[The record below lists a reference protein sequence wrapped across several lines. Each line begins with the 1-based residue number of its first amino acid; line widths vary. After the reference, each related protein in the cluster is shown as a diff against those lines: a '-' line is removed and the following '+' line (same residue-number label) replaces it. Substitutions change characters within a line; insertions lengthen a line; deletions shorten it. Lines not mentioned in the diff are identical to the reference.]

1 MKTFFDTILLK
12 GEVYKKC
19 QQHYENIYCFSIF
32 FLHPFQLLKLL
43 RPSPTNE
50 SMCTIPRESGN
61 ENDEIFISMIENQY
75 NISRSDENVFIQYNG
90 DGTTSISIVNSDLS
104 VTILTSQT
112 AGENENAQSGKRRG
126 MKKVIYK
133 ILVWL
138 YNAYS
143 IGGDIKTGCKIIKG
157 VSGIDACGYVS
168 KEVIKSLVKSETRKK
183 FNVVRY
189 VEKLTC
195 PYPPNSQQ
203 CNAPPYAYWRT
214 EIEAT

>member
-12 GEVYKKC
+12 GEAYKKC
-19 QQHYENIYCFSIF
+19 QQNYENIYCFSTF
-32 FLHPFQLLKLL
+32 FSASISTVKAVETP
-43 RPSPTNE
+43 PTNE
-50 SMCTIPRESGN
+50 SMCTIPRESG
-61 ENDEIFISMIENQY
+61 DEIFISMIDNQY
-75 NISRSDENVFIQYNG
+75 NISRHDENVFIQYNG
-90 DGTTSISIVNSDLS
+90 DGTTSISIVNSDQS

-112 AGENENAQSGKRRG
+112 VGENENAQSGKRRG

-168 KEVIKSLVKSETRKK
+168 KEVIKSLVKSGTRKK

>member
-1 MKTFFDTILLK
+1 VQKPQIFIVL
-12 GEVYKKC
+12 Y
-19 QQHYENIYCFSIF
+19 IFSASISTV
-32 FLHPFQLLKLL
+32 KAVET
-43 RPSPTNE
+43 PSTNE
-50 SMCTIPRESGN
+50 SMCTIPRESG
-61 ENDEIFISMIENQY
+61 DEIFISMIDNQY
-75 NISRSDENVFIQYNG
+75 NISRHDENVFIQYNG

-104 VTILTSQT
+104 VAILTSQT

-168 KEVIKSLVKSETRKK
+168 KEVIKSLVKSRTRKK

>member
-1 MKTFFDTILLK
+1 MK
-12 GEVYKKC
+12 GEAYKKC
-19 QQHYENIYCFSIF
+19 QQNYENIYCFSTF
-32 FLHPFQLLKLL
+32 FSASISTVKAVETP
-43 RPSPTNE
+43 PTNE
-50 SMCTIPRESGN
+50 SMCTILRESGG

-75 NISRSDENVFIQYNG
+75 NISRNDENVFIQYNG

-168 KEVIKSLVKSETRKK
+168 KEVIKSLIKSGIRKK

>member
-1 MKTFFDTILLK
+1 MKR
-12 GEVYKKC
+12 EVYKKC
-19 QQHYENIYCFSIF
+19 QQNYENIYCFSSF
-32 FLHPFQLLKLL
+32 FSASISTVKAVETP
-43 RPSPTNE
+43 PTNE
-50 SMCTIPRESGN
+50 SMCTIPRESG
-61 ENDEIFISMIENQY
+61 DEIFISMIDNQY
-75 NISRSDENVFIQYNG
+75 NISRHDENVFIQYNG
-90 DGTTSISIVNSDLS
+90 DGTTSISIVNSDQS
-104 VTILTSQT
+104 ATILTSQT
-112 AGENENAQSGKRRG
+112 VGENENAQSGKRRG

-168 KEVIKSLVKSETRKK
+168 KEVIKSLVKSGIRKK

>member
-1 MKTFFDTILLK
+1 MQKPQIFIVL
-12 GEVYKKC
+12 Y
-19 QQHYENIYCFSIF
+19 IFSASISTV
-32 FLHPFQLLKLL
+32 KAVET
-43 RPSPTNE
+43 PSTNE
-50 SMCTIPRESGN
+50 SMCTIPRESG
-61 ENDEIFISMIENQY
+61 DEIFISMIDNQY
-75 NISRSDENVFIQYNG
+75 NISRHDENVFIQYNG

-104 VTILTSQT
+104 VAILTSQT

-168 KEVIKSLVKSETRKK
+168 KEVIKSLVKSRTRKK

>member
-1 MKTFFDTILLK
+1 MK
-12 GEVYKKC
+12 GEAYKKC
-19 QQHYENIYCFSIF
+19 QQNYENIYCFSTF
-32 FLHPFQLLKLL
+32 FSASISTVKAVETP
-43 RPSPTNE
+43 PTNE
-50 SMCTIPRESGN
+50 SMCTILRESGG

-75 NISRSDENVFIQYNG
+75 NISRNDENVFIQYNG
-90 DGTTSISIVNSDLS
+90 DGTTSISIVNSDQS
-104 VTILTSQT
+104 ATILTSQT
-112 AGENENAQSGKRRG
+112 VGENENAQSGKRRG

-168 KEVIKSLVKSETRKK
+168 KEVIKSLIKSGIRKK

>member
-12 GEVYKKC
+12 GEAYKKC
-19 QQHYENIYCFSIF
+19 QQNYENIYCFSTF
-32 FLHPFQLLKLL
+32 FSASISTVKAVETP
-43 RPSPTNE
+43 PTNE
-50 SMCTIPRESGN
+50 SMCTIPRESG
-61 ENDEIFISMIENQY
+61 DEIFIFMIDNQY
-75 NISRSDENVFIQYNG
+75 NISRHDENVFIQYNG
-90 DGTTSISIVNSDLS
+90 DGTTSISIVNSDQS
-104 VTILTSQT
+104 ATILTSQT
-112 AGENENAQSGKRRG
+112 VGENENAQSGKRRG

-168 KEVIKSLVKSETRKK
+168 KEVIKSLIKSGIRKK

>member
-1 MKTFFDTILLK
+1 MK
-12 GEVYKKC
+12 GEAYKKC
-19 QQHYENIYCFSIF
+19 QQNYENIYCFSTF
-32 FLHPFQLLKLL
+32 FSASISTVKAVETP
-43 RPSPTNE
+43 PTNE
-50 SMCTIPRESGN
+50 SMCTILRESGG

-75 NISRSDENVFIQYNG
+75 NISRNDENVFIQYNG
-90 DGTTSISIVNSDLS
+90 DGTTSISIVNSDQS
-104 VTILTSQT
+104 ATILTSQT

-168 KEVIKSLVKSETRKK
+168 KEVIKSLIKSGIRKK

>member
-12 GEVYKKC
+12 GEAYKKC
-19 QQHYENIYCFSIF
+19 QQNYENIYCFSTF
-32 FLHPFQLLKLL
+32 FSASISTVKAVET
-43 RPSPTNE
+43 PSTNE
-50 SMCTIPRESGN
+50 SMCTIPRESG
-61 ENDEIFISMIENQY
+61 DEIFIFMIDNQY
-75 NISRSDENVFIQYNG
+75 NISRHDENVFIQYNG

>member
-1 MKTFFDTILLK
+1 MK
-12 GEVYKKC
+12 GEAYKKC
-19 QQHYENIYCFSIF
+19 QQNYENIYCFSTF
-32 FLHPFQLLKLL
+32 FSASISTVKAVETP
-43 RPSPTNE
+43 PTNE
-50 SMCTIPRESGN
+50 SMCTIPRESG
-61 ENDEIFISMIENQY
+61 DEIFISMIDNQY
-75 NISRSDENVFIQYNG
+75 NISRHDENVFIQYNG
-90 DGTTSISIVNSDLS
+90 DGTTSISIVNSDQS

-112 AGENENAQSGKRRG
+112 VGENENAQSGKRRG

-168 KEVIKSLVKSETRKK
+168 KEVIKSLVKSGTRKK

>member
-19 QQHYENIYCFSIF
+19 QQNYENIYCFSTF
-32 FLHPFQLLKLL
+32 FSVSISTVKAVETP
-43 RPSPTNE
+43 PTNE
-50 SMCTIPRESGN
+50 SMCTIPRESG
-61 ENDEIFISMIENQY
+61 DEIFISMIDNQY
-75 NISRSDENVFIQYNG
+75 NISRHDENVFIQYNG
-90 DGTTSISIVNSDLS
+90 DGTTSISIVNSDQS
-104 VTILTSQT
+104 ATILTSQT
-112 AGENENAQSGKRRG
+112 VGENENAQSGKRRG

-143 IGGDIKTGCKIIKG
+143 IGGDIKTGCKKIKG

-168 KEVIKSLVKSETRKK
+168 KEVIKSLIKSGIRKK

>member
-1 MKTFFDTILLK
+1 MKIFIVL
-12 GEVYKKC
+12 Y
-19 QQHYENIYCFSIF
+19 IFSASISTVKAVET
-32 FLHPFQLLKLL
+32 P
-43 RPSPTNE
+43 PTNE

-75 NISRSDENVFIQYNG
+75 NISRHDENVFIQYNK
-90 DGTTSISIVNSDLS
+90 DGTTSISIVNSDQS
-104 VTILTSQT
+104 ATILTSQT
-112 AGENENAQSGKRRG
+112 VGENENAQSGKRRG

-168 KEVIKSLVKSETRKK
+168 KEVIKSLVKSGTRKK

>member
-1 MKTFFDTILLK
+1 MKIFIVL
-12 GEVYKKC
+12 Y
-19 QQHYENIYCFSIF
+19 IFSASISTVKAVET
-32 FLHPFQLLKLL
+32 P
-43 RPSPTNE
+43 PTNE

-75 NISRSDENVFIQYNG
+75 NISRNDENVFIQYNK
-90 DGTTSISIVNSDLS
+90 DGTTSISIVNSDQS
-104 VTILTSQT
+104 ATILTSQT

-168 KEVIKSLVKSETRKK
+168 KEVIKSLIKSGIRKK
-183 FNVVRY
+183 FNVVRH

>member
-12 GEVYKKC
+12 REVYKKC
-19 QQHYENIYCFSIF
+19 QQNYENIYCFSSF
-32 FLHPFQLLKLL
+32 FSASISTVKAVETP
-43 RPSPTNE
+43 PTNE
-50 SMCTIPRESGN
+50 SMCTIPRESG
-61 ENDEIFISMIENQY
+61 DEIFISMIDNQY
-75 NISRSDENVFIQYNG
+75 NISRHDENVFIQYNG
-90 DGTTSISIVNSDLS
+90 DGTTSISIVNSDQS
-104 VTILTSQT
+104 ATILTSQT
-112 AGENENAQSGKRRG
+112 VGENENAQSGKRRG

-168 KEVIKSLVKSETRKK
+168 KEVIKSLVKSGIRKK

>member
-12 GEVYKKC
+12 REVYKKC
-19 QQHYENIYCFSIF
+19 QQNYENIYCFSSF
-32 FLHPFQLLKLL
+32 FSASISTVKAVETP
-43 RPSPTNE
+43 PTNE
-50 SMCTIPRESGN
+50 SMCTIPRESG
-61 ENDEIFISMIENQY
+61 DEIFIFMIDNQY
-75 NISRSDENVFIQYNG
+75 NISRHDENVFIQYNG
-90 DGTTSISIVNSDLS
+90 DGTTSISIVNSDQS
-104 VTILTSQT
+104 ATILTSQT
-112 AGENENAQSGKRRG
+112 VGENENAQSGKRRG

-168 KEVIKSLVKSETRKK
+168 KEVIKSLIKSGIRKK

>member
-1 MKTFFDTILLK
+1 
-12 GEVYKKC
+12 
-19 QQHYENIYCFSIF
+19 
-32 FLHPFQLLKLL
+32 
-43 RPSPTNE
+43 
-50 SMCTIPRESGN
+50 MCTIPRESG
-61 ENDEIFISMIENQY
+61 DEIFISMIDNQY
-75 NISRSDENVFIQYNG
+75 NISRHDENVFIQYNG
-90 DGTTSISIVNSDLS
+90 DGTTSISIVNSDQS
-104 VTILTSQT
+104 ATILTSQT
-112 AGENENAQSGKRRG
+112 VGENENAQSGKRRG

-168 KEVIKSLVKSETRKK
+168 KEVIKSLVKSRTRKK

>member
-1 MKTFFDTILLK
+1 MFYTFFSA
-12 GEVYKKC
+12 
-19 QQHYENIYCFSIF
+19 SISTVKAVET
-32 FLHPFQLLKLL
+32 P
-43 RPSPTNE
+43 PTNE
-50 SMCTIPRESGN
+50 SMCTIPRESG
-61 ENDEIFISMIENQY
+61 DEIFISMIDNQY
-75 NISRSDENVFIQYNG
+75 NISRHDENVFIQYNG
-90 DGTTSISIVNSDLS
+90 DGTTSISIVNSDQS
-104 VTILTSQT
+104 ATILTSQT
-112 AGENENAQSGKRRG
+112 VGENENAQSGKRRG

-168 KEVIKSLVKSETRKK
+168 KEVIKSLVKSRTRKK

>member
-1 MKTFFDTILLK
+1 MKIFIVL
-12 GEVYKKC
+12 Y
-19 QQHYENIYCFSIF
+19 IFSASISTVKAVET
-32 FLHPFQLLKLL
+32 P
-43 RPSPTNE
+43 PTNE

-75 NISRSDENVFIQYNG
+75 NISRHDENVFIQYNK
-90 DGTTSISIVNSDLS
+90 DGTTSISIVNSDQS
-104 VTILTSQT
+104 ATILTSQT
-112 AGENENAQSGKRRG
+112 VGENENAQSGKRRG

-168 KEVIKSLVKSETRKK
+168 KEVIKSLVKSRTRKK
-183 FNVVRY
+183 FNVVRH

>member
-1 MKTFFDTILLK
+1 MK
-12 GEVYKKC
+12 GEAYKKC
-19 QQHYENIYCFSIF
+19 QQNYENIYCFSTF
-32 FLHPFQLLKLL
+32 FFASISTVKAVETP
-43 RPSPTNE
+43 PTNE
-50 SMCTIPRESGN
+50 SMCTILRESGG

-75 NISRSDENVFIQYNG
+75 NISRNDENVFIQYNG
-90 DGTTSISIVNSDLS
+90 DGTTSISIVNSDQS
-104 VTILTSQT
+104 ATILTSQT
-112 AGENENAQSGKRRG
+112 VGENENAQSGKRRG

-168 KEVIKSLVKSETRKK
+168 KEVIKSLIKSGIRKK
-183 FNVVRY
+183 FNVVRH

>member
-1 MKTFFDTILLK
+1 MKIFIVL
-12 GEVYKKC
+12 Y
-19 QQHYENIYCFSIF
+19 IFSASISTV
-32 FLHPFQLLKLL
+32 KAVET
-43 RPSPTNE
+43 PSTNE

-75 NISRSDENVFIQYNG
+75 NISRHDENVFIQYNK
-90 DGTTSISIVNSDLS
+90 DGTTSISIVNSDQS
-104 VTILTSQT
+104 ATILTSQT
-112 AGENENAQSGKRRG
+112 VGENENAQSGKRRG

-168 KEVIKSLVKSETRKK
+168 KEVIKSLIKSGIRKK